1 MVYIHTAFFHLPLR
15 ERKTAPVS
23 YHRNRG
29 GSYTLLV
36 LSQALTQLL
45 AGVLDSSLS
54 GCQNCRAFARTYI
67 WYNATISG
75 IVTIHSRVVTTL
87 IALA

>member
-1 MVYIHTAFFHLPLR
+1 MQQKPPQLPVTETGAAHYALF
-15 ERKTAPVS
+15 
-23 YHRNRG
+23 
-29 GSYTLLV
+29 V

-45 AGVLDSSLS
+45 AGILDSSLS
-54 GCQNCRAFARTYI
+54 GCQNYRAFARTYI

>member
-1 MVYIHTAFFHLPLR
+1 MKIPPILGVQNWGYI
-15 ERKTAPVS
+15 S
-23 YHRNRG
+23 SCCGNRG

-45 AGVLDSSLS
+45 AGILNRRLS

-75 IVTIHSRVVTTL
+75 IVTIHNRVVTTL

>member
-1 MVYIHTAFFHLPLR
+1 MLYLCYLCRFKPLR
-15 ERKTAPVS
+15 DHLQGFLMA
-23 YHRNRG
+23 
-29 GSYTLLV
+29 
-36 LSQALTQLL
+36 AL
-45 AGVLDSSLS
+45 G
-54 GCQNCRAFARTYI
+54 GCQNHRAFARTYI

>member
-1 MVYIHTAFFHLPLR
+1 MPLGFRSRKPRGICYALFVFF
-15 ERKTAPVS
+15 VS
-23 YHRNRG
+23 
-29 GSYTLLV
+29 V
-36 LSQALTQLL
+36 QALTRSL
-45 AGVLDSSLS
+45 AGILDGSLS
-54 GCQNCRAFARTYI
+54 GGQNYRAFARTYI